1 MLAGSDARAVAG
13 FTSIDL
19 DPKMPQT
26 ISHYCQKCL
35 AANPLGQEFCARCG
49 TRLMIVVEPSSLRF
63 EVGSGGLS
71 TDEHLLER
79 ISAAENRVARLADR
93 LERSLDLLLR
103 YAQNAYFD
111 RSLVRALVNLLTEDG
126 VVQTDRLERLWSE
139 RCQRD
144 AVEQEENV
152 HRDQLRLRILARD
165 DASNGQEE
173 SSPPPPMPGRRVFED
188 LVNEG
193 FLLIEDKQTAQGIIK
208 LQRAAEIANENAALN
223 LFIGEHFFRRGK
235 SKLARGYLAKA
246 HAALPDDLRVSLLLG
261 LTCADDGEVEL
272 AKDLLSSANA
282 QGGSSFAGHY
292 GLGWLFV
299 AEKNWR
305 RALGEFKRA
314 LTVRPSP
321 EAHYVLGCLYYEL
334 NRDTL
339 ALRHLRKA
347 TKMDGGY
354 TEAFYLLSQTYE
366 RMGRKELA
374 ELALK
379 KACGRLVRPAV
390 RDQES
395 ASVDAEVPAPV
406 RKAGALFQVRKSGTP
421 RLMAG
426 IDKRLAN
433 ALREDALQAFKLSN
447 EQSH

>member
-1 MLAGSDARAVAG
+1 M
-13 FTSIDL
+13 
-19 DPKMPQT
+19 T

-49 TRLMIVVEPSSLRF
+49 TRLMIVVEPTATRYELGSS
-63 EVGSGGLS
+63 GLS

-79 ISAAENRVARLADR
+79 ISAAENRVARLAER

-111 RSLVRALVNLLTEDG
+111 RSLVRALVNLLAEDG
-126 VVQTDRLERLWSE
+126 VVETERLEKLWSE

-152 HRDQLRLRILARD
+152 HRDELRSQILARAVAGKQVETAD
-165 DASNGQEE
+165 DHAGTTDKHLNVPDSKTFEE
-173 SSPPPPMPGRRVFED
+173 

-193 FLLIEDKQTAQGIIK
+193 FLLIEDKQIAQGITK
-208 LQRAAEIANENAALN
+208 LQLAAEIADENAALN

-235 SKLARGYLAKA
+235 SKLARTYLAKA
-246 HAALPDDLRVSLLLG
+246 HAALPNDVRVSLLLG

-272 AKDLLSSANA
+272 AKDLLSNANA

-339 ALRHLRKA
+339 AVRHLRKA
-347 TKMDGGY
+347 TKMDAGY
-354 TEAFYLLSQTYE
+354 TEAFYLLAQAYE
-366 RMGRKELA
+366 RMGRTELA
-374 ELALK
+374 QQALG
-379 KACGRLVRPAV
+379 KACGSGPQITE
-390 RDQES
+390 QES
-395 ASVDAEVPAPV
+395 TLSAVHLRV
-406 RKAGALFQVRKSGTP
+406 RKTAPLFHVRKSGTP

-426 IDKRLAN
+426 ADKRLAD
-433 ALREDALQAFKLSN
+433 ALREDALQAFKIGN
-447 EQSH
+447 QHSH

>member
-1 MLAGSDARAVAG
+1 
-13 FTSIDL
+13 
-19 DPKMPQT
+19 
-26 ISHYCQKCL
+26 
-35 AANPLGQEFCARCG
+35 
-49 TRLMIVVEPSSLRF
+49 MIVVEPTSARY
-63 EVGSGGLS
+63 EVGSASLS

-79 ISAAENRVARLADR
+79 ISAAETRVARLAER

-111 RSLVRALVNLLTEDG
+111 RSLVRALVNLLAEDG
-126 VVQTDRLERLWSE
+126 VVQTERLERLWSE

-152 HRDQLRLRILARD
+152 HRDELRLRILSQPD
-165 DASNGQEE
+165 GSEKKVDAPEKKAFEE
-173 SSPPPPMPGRRVFED
+173 

-193 FLLIEDKQTAQGIIK
+193 FLLIEDRQVTQGITK
-208 LQRAAEIANENAALN
+208 LQRAAEMGGGENAALN

-235 SKLARGYLAKA
+235 SKLARMYLAKA
-246 HAALPDDLRVSLLLG
+246 HAALPHDLRISLLLG

-272 AKDLLSSANA
+272 AKDLLSNANA

-334 NRDTL
+334 NRDAL
-339 ALRHLRKA
+339 AVRHLRKA
-347 TKMDGGY
+347 TRMDSGY
-354 TEAFYLLSQTYE
+354 VEAFCLLAQVYD

-374 ELALK
+374 EQALEK
-379 KACGRLVRPAV
+379 
-390 RDQES
+390 
-395 ASVDAEVPAPV
+395 ASVPPAPALGEPELTTSPTRA
-406 RKAGALFQVRKSGTP
+406 RKTAPLFHPRKSGPP
-421 RLMAG
+421 RLLAG
-426 IDKRLAN
+426 ADKRILE
-433 ALREDALQAFKLSN
+433 ALREDALQAFKLTN
-447 EQSH
+447 QQSH

>member
-1 MLAGSDARAVAG
+1 M
-13 FTSIDL
+13 
-19 DPKMPQT
+19 T

-49 TRLMIVVEPSSLRF
+49 TRLMIVVEPSSTRF
-63 EVGSGGLS
+63 EVGTTGLS

-79 ISAAENRVARLADR
+79 ISAAENRVARLAER

-111 RSLVRALVNLLTEDG
+111 RSLVRALVNLLAEDG
-126 VVQTDRLERLWSE
+126 LVQTERLEKLWSE

-152 HRDQLRLRILARD
+152 QRDELRLSILTSGEIPTNPVTAPD
-165 DASNGQEE
+165 KK
-173 SSPPPPMPGRRVFED
+173 VFEE

-193 FLLIEDKQTAQGIIK
+193 FLLIEEKQVTQGITK
-208 LQRAAEIANENAALN
+208 LQRAAEMADDNAALN

-235 SKLARGYLAKA
+235 SKLARTYLAKA
-246 HAALPDDLRVSLLLG
+246 HAALPNDVRISLLLG

-272 AKDLLSSANA
+272 AKHLLSNANA

-305 RALGEFKRA
+305 RAVGEFKRA

-339 ALRHLRKA
+339 AIRHLRKA
-347 TKMDGGY
+347 TKMDAGY
-354 TEAFYLLSQTYE
+354 TEAFYLLAQAYQ
-366 RMGRKELA
+366 RIGRTELA
-374 ELALK
+374 QQAMQKVSDPVDLS
-379 KACGRLVRPAV
+379 PTP
-390 RDQES
+390 S
-395 ASVDAEVPAPV
+395 ARIRKNVP
-406 RKAGALFQVRKSGTP
+406 LFDVTKSRTP

-426 IDKRLAN
+426 ADKRIAQT
-433 ALREDALQAFKLSN
+433 LREDALQAFKISN
-447 EQSH
+447 QQSH

>member
-1 MLAGSDARAVAG
+1 MA
-13 FTSIDL
+13 
-19 DPKMPQT
+19 PT

-49 TRLMIVVEPSSLRF
+49 TRLMIVVEPTSARY
-63 EVGSGGLS
+63 EVGTAGLS

-79 ISAAENRVARLADR
+79 ISAAETRVARLAER

-111 RSLVRALVNLLTEDG
+111 RSLVRALVNLLAEDG
-126 VVQTDRLERLWSE
+126 VVQTERLEKLWTE
-139 RCQRD
+139 RCQKD

-152 HRDQLRLRILARD
+152 HRDELRLRILARG
-165 DASNGQEE
+165 DA
-173 SSPPPPMPGRRVFED
+173 PDRKAFEQ

-193 FLLIEDKQTAQGIIK
+193 FLLIEDKQVTQGITK

-223 LFIGEHFFRRGK
+223 LFIGEHFFRKGK

-246 HAALPDDLRVSLLLG
+246 HAALPDDVRVSLLLG
-261 LTCADDGEVEL
+261 LTYADDGEVEL

-305 RALGEFKRA
+305 RALNEFKRA

-339 ALRHLRKA
+339 AVRHLRKA
-347 TKMDGGY
+347 TKMDAGY
-354 TEAFYLLSQTYE
+354 TEAFCLLAQVYE

-374 ELALK
+374 EQTLEKASDPVDLSLASSTRTHK
-379 KACGRLVRPAV
+379 N
-390 RDQES
+390 
-395 ASVDAEVPAPV
+395 VP
-406 RKAGALFQVRKSGTP
+406 LFHVTTSRNP
-421 RLMAG
+421 RLIASA
-426 IDKRLAN
+426 DKRIADT
-433 ALREDALQAFKLSN
+433 LREDALSLAREHRESQ
-447 EQSH
+447 

>member
-1 MLAGSDARAVAG
+1 VR
-13 FTSIDL
+13 
-19 DPKMPQT
+19 PT

-49 TRLMIVVEPSSLRF
+49 TRLMIIVEPSSSRF
-63 EVGSGGLS
+63 ESGTTGLS

-79 ISAAENRVARLADR
+79 ISAAENRVARLAER

-111 RSLVRALVNLLTEDG
+111 RSLVRALVNLLSEDG
-126 VVQTDRLERLWSE
+126 VIQTERLEKLWSE

-152 HRDQLRLRILARD
+152 HRDELRLKILARPD
-165 DASNGQEE
+165 EASQQVQMLEKKAFEE
-173 SSPPPPMPGRRVFED
+173 

-193 FLLIEDKQTAQGIIK
+193 FLLIEDKQVTQGITK
-208 LQRAAEIANENAALN
+208 LQQAAELSNENATLN

-235 SKLARGYLAKA
+235 SKLARTYLAKA
-246 HAALPDDLRVSLLLG
+246 HAALPNDVRISLLLG

-339 ALRHLRKA
+339 AVRHLRKA
-347 TKMDGGY
+347 TKMDAAY
-354 TEAFYLLSQTYE
+354 TEAFYLLAQAYE
-366 RMGRKELA
+366 RSGQKELA
-374 ELALK
+374 QEAL
-379 KACGRLVRPAV
+379 
-390 RDQES
+390 Q
-395 ASVDAEVPAPV
+395 
-406 RKAGALFQVRKSGTP
+406 KAGIDLSDDSPIRNRRNAPLFQVITKT
-421 RLMAG
+421 
-426 IDKRLAN
+426 KRLISGVDRRLAQ
-433 ALREDALQAFKLSN
+433 ALREDALHAFVNQRSN
-447 EQSH
+447 